1 MQETVIT
8 WATPA
13 FFALIAIELLWSLRA
28 RRTVYRLDDAITS
41 IGLGALSQVA
51 GVFMRLLRVGI
62 YVLLFQ
68 AFALARWP
76 TDAWWSLPLAL
87 VFYDFC
93 YYWHHRWMHE
103 IGAAWAAHVVHHSSE
118 DYNLSTALR
127 QTATGPLLGWI
138 PYVPMA
144 VAGVPPTLFA
154 AVGLINLLYQFWIHT
169 ELVGRLGWFDRVFA
183 SPSNHRVH
191 HAVNDAYIDRNYGGV
206 LILWDRI
213 FGTFQDERADDPP
226 VYGTRAPLRSFDP
239 LRANLEVYAS
249 LAATSRAARRWRDK
263 LQVWVR
269 RPGWRPADGSA
280 GTAAPF
286 VPGARRRFAPGA
298 GRAARVY
305 AVLQFA
311 VVLAASVHFLQIH
324 ARTPTVELLGYLA
337 WVMLS
342 LSGIGRV
349 LARERGGWAI
359 EVARH
364 LAVATALPL
373 AGRWFAGEALPS
385 WALALAAAAAI
396 ASAVAAWRIGTAE
409 RRAHAAADG
418 VPDETARAA

>member
-1 MQETVIT
+1 MSATDNRSPLGDTVTNWLHHLYGHAEAGWLTLFSVDATTGDRFTDWAPIIDTSDAVAHATTRATTCDVWFGVATRTEPLGANRRGGGPDCAELPGLWLDIDIVGPGHRQGGRLAADEPAARALLDAFTLPPTTVVHSGGGLQAWWLFAEMVPVDDQALTLLAAWGTT
-8 WATPA
+8 WSR
-13 FFALIAIELLWSLRA
+13 IADAQGIDIDNVFDVA
-28 RRTVYRLDDAITS
+28 RVMRLPGTTNRKEGGARPVTVTDADWDRRYGLDDLDQHLDAPPAPPAHRTGTAVPY
-41 IGLGALSQVA
+41 IGPERPGTAYNVRHT
-51 GVFMRLLRVGI
+51 GGDVLRSHG
-62 YVLLFQ
+62 FT
-68 AFALARWP
+68 LAR
-76 TDAWWSLPLAL
+76 T
-87 VFYDFC
+87 
-93 YYWHHRWMHE
+93 
-103 IGAAWAAHVVHHSSE
+103 
-118 DYNLSTALR
+118 
-127 QTATGPLLGWI
+127 
-138 PYVPMA
+138 
-144 VAGVPPTLFA
+144 
-154 AVGLINLLYQFWIHT
+154 
-169 ELVGRLGWFDRVFA
+169 
-183 SPSNHRVH
+183 
-191 HAVNDAYIDRNYGGV
+191 DRNG
-206 LILWDRI
+206 
-213 FGTFQDERADDPP
+213 DEHW
-226 VYGTRAPLRSFDP
+226 T
-239 LRANLEVYAS
+239 
-249 LAATSRAARRWRDK
+249 
-263 LQVWVR
+263 
-269 RPGWRPADGSA
+269 RPGKDTREGTSA
-280 GTAAPF
+280 T
-286 VPGARRRFAPGA
+286 
-298 GRAARVY
+298 VY